1 MVFTSL
7 DTKKGKYDLK
17 ALYEFKNMAFL
28 SSVTVE
34 DVGKKRFALISKQN
48 SMEYDANSS
57 RDKIEWV
64 ARLKETIASAKETQK
79 IQVLYHLIN
88 LAQF

>member
-1 MVFTSL
+1 
-7 DTKKGKYDLK
+7 
-17 ALYEFKNMAFL
+17 MAFL